1 MEMQR
6 LFCAEKG
13 TAIWKEGIG
22 LDLLKRRGRMKRDK
36 FKKMRLQ
43 LEVLKPAKAG
53 GNPGL

>member
-1 MEMQR
+1 MEGGQR
-6 LFCAEKG
+6 LRFIKM
-13 TAIWKEGIG
+13 KE
-22 LDLLKRRGRMKRDK
+22 GRMKRDK

>member
-1 MEMQR
+1 MEGGKR
-6 LFCAEKG
+6 LRFIK
-13 TAIWKEGIG
+13 TK
-22 LDLLKRRGRMKRDK
+22 GRMKRDK